1 MKRMNKDGVLLCE
14 LQATA
19 FEKSIDKMESS
30 SEIFIRRFMR
40 SRIAKR
46 LDDGSVLESNI
57 QAEDILQLV
66 NEEYGFSNYGSVK
79 YTRNEM
85 YWIGYIYRYFV
96 ITYELTSMQVYKIV
110 KPKELRGLFLPYH
123 TWIHLRL
130 LSEYWKQKV
139 CLQMKKWNWNV
150 SMKYS
155 KEYEIKKYKGLSEIV
170 TYLFSF

>member
-1 MKRMNKDGVLLCE
+1 MKRMNKDGELLCE

-85 YWIGYIYRYFV
+85 YWI
-96 ITYELTSMQVYKIV
+96 
-110 KPKELRGLFLPYH
+110 
-123 TWIHLRL
+123 
-130 LSEYWKQKV
+130 
-139 CLQMKKWNWNV
+139 
-150 SMKYS
+150 
-155 KEYEIKKYKGLSEIV
+155 
-170 TYLFSF
+170 

>member
-66 NEEYGFSNYGSVK
+66 NEEYGLLQNTCKYIQSNTFRY
-79 YTRNEM
+79 
-85 YWIGYIYRYFV
+85 GYI
-96 ITYELTSMQVYKIV
+96 SQN
-110 KPKELRGLFLPYH
+110 H
-123 TWIHLRL
+123 
-130 LSEYWKQKV
+130 
-139 CLQMKKWNWNV
+139 N
-150 SMKYS
+150 
-155 KEYEIKKYKGLSEIV
+155 
-170 TYLFSF
+170 

>member
-110 KPKELRGLFLPYH
+110 KPKELKGCFCH
-123 TWIHLRL
+123 IIQWIHLRL
-130 LSEYWKQKV
+130 LSEYWKQKA

-155 KEYEIKKYKGLSEIV
+155 KEYEIKKYKGLS
-170 TYLFSF
+170 

>member
-66 NEEYGFSNYGSVK
+66 NEE
-79 YTRNEM
+79 RNVLD
-85 YWIGYIYRYFV
+85 WIY
-96 ITYELTSMQVYKIV
+96 LQVFCNN
-110 KPKELRGLFLPYH
+110 LRINFHASL
-123 TWIHLRL
+123 
-130 LSEYWKQKV
+130 
-139 CLQMKKWNWNV
+139 
-150 SMKYS
+150 
-155 KEYEIKKYKGLSEIV
+155 
-170 TYLFSF
+170 

>member
-57 QAEDILQLV
+57 WS
-66 NEEYGFSNYGSVK
+66 YVK
-79 YTRNEM
+79 
-85 YWIGYIYRYFV
+85 
-96 ITYELTSMQVYKIV
+96 
-110 KPKELRGLFLPYH
+110 
-123 TWIHLRL
+123 
-130 LSEYWKQKV
+130 
-139 CLQMKKWNWNV
+139 
-150 SMKYS
+150 
-155 KEYEIKKYKGLSEIV
+155 KKYKLNV
-170 TYLFSF
+170 TNFPFFCNC

>member
-57 QAEDILQLV
+57 QAEDICSWLMK
-66 NEEYGFSNYGSVK
+66 NMGFLIMV
-79 YTRNEM
+79 
-85 YWIGYIYRYFV
+85 
-96 ITYELTSMQVYKIV
+96 L
-110 KPKELRGLFLPYH
+110 
-123 TWIHLRL
+123 
-130 LSEYWKQKV
+130 
-139 CLQMKKWNWNV
+139 
-150 SMKYS
+150 
-155 KEYEIKKYKGLSEIV
+155 
-170 TYLFSF
+170 

>member
-66 NEEYGFSNYGSVK
+66 NEEYGFSKNETLRNGKPQDIEVYSLYRNY
-79 YTRNEM
+79 Y
-85 YWIGYIYRYFV
+85 
-96 ITYELTSMQVYKIV
+96 YKTA
-110 KPKELRGLFLPYH
+110 R
-123 TWIHLRL
+123 
-130 LSEYWKQKV
+130 
-139 CLQMKKWNWNV
+139 
-150 SMKYS
+150 
-155 KEYEIKKYKGLSEIV
+155 
-170 TYLFSF
+170 